1 MVIFNSY
8 VSLPEGIYF
17 LSPIH
22 LPHRPR
28 AVSAINSAASRG
40 ARRRRLEDTMD
51 TAGVM
56 GAESSPI
63 SHLASQA
70 CWDWKIHGEDDQWEF
85 QDPKMEVPIPYI
97 RPIFQGYVR
106 GYPPKI
112 WPYMVQYL
120 HFRILEFPLRWWNM
134 AGEDLRYEMKSW
146 HDHRWCIR
154 EDSWGSNNQK
164 SGIGTSNGPKLE
176 TMVSWVKC
184 ERVSTANFPF
194 IRVSGWW
201 DDGMMGSCSDDDG
214 AKMLREILP
223 NQNEIPGGLMGCR
236 WKRVTK

>member
-1 MVIFNSY
+1 MDVHSPKN
-8 VSLPEGIYF
+8 GINRYWSIPI
-17 LSPIH
+17 SPIH
-22 LPHRPR
+22 LLSHRPR
-28 AVSAINSAASRG
+28 TVSAINSAASRG

-70 CWDWKIHGEDDQWEF
+70 WDGLKNPWGRWSMGISGILKWRYL
-85 QDPKMEVPIPYI
+85 PYI
-97 RPIFQGYVR
+97 KPIFQGYVR

-134 AGEDLRYEMKSW
+134 AGDDLRLMKSW

-154 EDSWGSNNQK
+154 EDSWGRFSTRNQ
-164 SGIGTSNGPKLE
+164 G
-176 TMVSWVKC
+176 
-184 ERVSTANFPF
+184 
-194 IRVSGWW
+194 
-201 DDGMMGSCSDDDG
+201 
-214 AKMLREILP
+214 
-223 NQNEIPGGLMGCR
+223 
-236 WKRVTK
+236 

>member
-120 HFRILEFPLRWWNM
+120 HFRILKFPLSLWQFIKNQVDCLQMEWTIPPKKFNDCPIQMLMSGVVFQHRVCLPITFHLM
-134 AGEDLRYEMKSW
+134 IHVEVIYE
-146 HDHRWCIR
+146 
-154 EDSWGSNNQK
+154 
-164 SGIGTSNGPKLE
+164 SGICKP
-176 TMVSWVKC
+176 
-184 ERVSTANFPF
+184 PF
-194 IRVSGWW
+194 WGHGWVSGFVN
-201 DDGMMGSCSDDDG
+201 MSFSCS
-214 AKMLREILP
+214 
-223 NQNEIPGGLMGCR
+223 QTWFMGN
-236 WKRVTK
+236 WY